1 MVLSVNACLRQ
12 QSSLCIIP
20 IGGER
25 LMTANLLDDLA
36 EYVNVLSTSME
47 RTRRAEDRSP
57 YLRHLAAAA
66 LIFQRLQQSNLPEAR
81 EQVVTEQQAYGRSFL
96 DGEEGKAAEAAFSRF
111 ATSFAQK
118 G

>member
-1 MVLSVNACLRQ
+1 
-12 QSSLCIIP
+12 
-20 IGGER
+20 
-25 LMTANLLDDLA
+25 MTGNLFDDLA

-47 RTRRAEDRSP
+47 KTRRAEDRSA

-81 EQVVTEQQAYGRSFL
+81 EQVLAEQQAYGRSFL
-96 DGEEGKAAEAAFSRF
+96 DGEEGKTAEAAFTRF
-111 ATSFAQK
+111 ATSLDPK